1 MFSDTSFS
9 GLMGAVSTPS
19 KKVREI
25 GTRWNAAFAEN
36 YMKNRIVIF
45 DTTLRDGEQCPGA
58 SMNLRE
64 KLEVARQL
72 ARLKVDVIEAGFP
85 VISDGDFE
93 AVQTIAKEIKGPII
107 CGLARCV
114 AKDIDAA
121 GAAVKPAGKRG
132 RIHVFLATSKIHR
145 EFKLGKPQDEII
157 RLAVEGVKRAK
168 SMVDDVEFSPED
180 GSRTEPDFL
189 VQVCKAVI
197 AAGAT
202 TVNIPDTVGW
212 AIPEQYGALIK
223 HLHDSVPEFQ
233 NGKAIISVHCH
244 NDLGLAVA
252 NSLAAVRAGARQVEC
267 TVNGIGERA
276 GNAALEETVMAIK
289 TRPDFFENV
298 VCNINTREI
307 VKSSRLVARMSGL
320 VVQRSKAIV
329 GENAFAHSSGIHQ
342 DGILKKRET
351 YEIMDP
357 QEVGWGQ
364 TELPLTKHS
373 GRAAV
378 AMRLK
383 HLGFKMTDADV
394 NAIFARYK
402 EIGDKKKFVYDDDL
416 SALVEG
422 QITEVRETWSL
433 EYASVCSGTL
443 TVPTATIRL
452 KKINGKKEEP
462 AVQEAGIGDG
472 PVDASLKAIDRLT
485 QTHGK
490 LMDYSLRAVSQGK
503 DALGEVTV
511 KVDFGDGQ
519 LVTGKGAS
527 TDVIEASARAYLN
540 AVNRFLC
547 AAQAQAQKAPQP

>member
-1 MFSDTSFS
+1 
-9 GLMGAVSTPS
+9 
-19 KKVREI
+19 
-25 GTRWNAAFAEN
+25 
-36 YMKNRIVIF
+36 MKNDQIIIF

-72 ARLKVDVIEAGFP
+72 ARLNVDVIEAGFP
-85 VISDGDFE
+85 VISEGDFS
-93 AVQTIAKEIKGPII
+93 AVQTIAKEIKGPVI

-114 AKDIDAA
+114 AQDIDAA
-121 GAAVKPAGKRG
+121 GRAVKPAGKRG

-145 EFKLGKPQDEII
+145 DFKLGKAQEEIL
-157 RLAVEGVKRAK
+157 RLAVDGVKRAK
-168 SMVDDVEFSPED
+168 GFVNDVEFSPED
-180 GSRTEPDFL
+180 ASRTEPEFL
-189 VQVCKAVI
+189 VDVCKAVV

-212 AIPEQYGALIK
+212 AVPEEYGALIQ
-223 HLHDSVPEFQ
+223 HLYDSVPEFR

-244 NDLGLAVA
+244 NDLGLGVA
-252 NSLAAVRAGARQVEC
+252 NSLAAVARGARQVEC
-267 TVNGIGERA
+267 TINGIGERA
-276 GNAALEETVMAIK
+276 GNAAMEEIVMALK
-289 TRPDFFENV
+289 TRKDFYGKYQ
-298 VCNINTREI
+298 CGLDTREI
-307 VKSSRLVARMSGL
+307 LKASRLVSRMSGL
-320 VVQRSKAIV
+320 MVQRSKAIV

-357 QEVGWGQ
+357 KTVGWGG

-378 AMRLK
+378 ASRLK
-383 HLGFKMTDADV
+383 HLGFKMNPADV
-394 NAIFARYK
+394 AAIFARFK

-422 QITEVRETWSL
+422 QITEVPETWTL
-433 EYASVCSGTL
+433 DYLSVTSGTKS
-443 TVPTATIRL
+443 VPTATVRL
-452 KKINGKKEEP
+452 QKGAAKKSGGEF
-462 AVQEAGIGDG
+462 VQDAGIGDG
-472 PVDASLKAIDRLT
+472 PVDAALKAIDRLT
-485 QTHGK
+485 HTKGK
-490 LMDYSLRAVSQGK
+490 LLDYSLRAVSQGK

-511 KVDFGDGQ
+511 KVDFGKGK
-519 LVTGKGAS
+519 VITGKGAS

-547 AAQAQAQKAPQP
+547 EGKGKS

>member
-1 MFSDTSFS
+1 
-9 GLMGAVSTPS
+9 
-19 KKVREI
+19 
-25 GTRWNAAFAEN
+25 
-36 YMKNRIVIF
+36 
-45 DTTLRDGEQCPGA
+45 
-58 SMNLRE
+58 MNLRE

-85 VISDGDFE
+85 VISEGDFKS
-93 AVQTIAKEIKGPII
+93 VHTIARQIKGPII
-107 CGLARCV
+107 AGLARCV
-114 AKDIDAA
+114 PKDIDAA

-132 RIHVFLATSKIHR
+132 RIHVFLATSKLHL
-145 EFKLGKPQDEII
+145 EFKLGKARDEIL
-157 RLAVEGVKRAK
+157 RLAVDGVKRAK
-168 SMVDDVEFSPED
+168 SFVDDVEFSPED

-189 VQVCKAVI
+189 IEVCRAVV

-212 AIPEQYGALIK
+212 AVPAQYAELIRR
-223 HLHDSVPEFQ
+223 LRDSVPEFQ
-233 NGKAIISVHCH
+233 SGKAIISVHCH

-252 NSLAAVRAGARQVEC
+252 NSLAAVEAGARQVEC

-276 GNAALEETVMAIK
+276 GNAALEEIVMALK
-289 TRPDFFENV
+289 TRGDFFGGV
-298 VCNINTREI
+298 TCGVNTREI
-307 VKSSRLVARMSGL
+307 VKSSRLVSRMCGL

-357 QEVGWGQ
+357 EDVGWGR

-378 AMRLK
+378 AARLK

-394 NAIFARYK
+394 AAIFARFK

-416 SALVEG
+416 TALVEG
-422 QITEVRETWSL
+422 HITEVPETFTL
-433 EYASVCSGTL
+433 DYLSVSSGNH
-443 TVPTATIRL
+443 TVPTATVRL
-452 KKINGKKEEP
+452 KRPGSKKNETELI
-462 AVQEAGIGDG
+462 QDAGIGDG
-472 PVDASLKAIDRLT
+472 PVDAALKAIDRLT
-485 QTHGK
+485 KTRGK
-490 LMDYSLRAVSQGK
+490 LIDYSIRAVSQGK
-503 DALGEVTV
+503 DALGEVSV
-511 KVDFGDGQ
+511 KVNFGDGT

-540 AVNRFLC
+540 AVNRYLC
-547 AAQAQAQKAPQP
+547 NGDNSKAKPRKRSLPHP